1 MRAIS
6 VIARSFLLSA
16 LALSALAG
24 PASAEDFIKV
34 IWRKAQFLPVPG
46 EPASIIIGDPGV
58 TDVSIEGDG
67 KIIIFGKV
75 PGETSLTVLAAN
87 GEVLLDT
94 AVVVT
99 PQDERHVSVISP
111 SATAYT
117 ERTWNCSGRCVQVVG
132 PGTIDYKAPKSGPAS
147 AGAATGG
154 ANAAAAAGAAQT
166 AGGVQTMNQ
175 DAAKG
180 ASAVGASGALGLP

>member
-1 MRAIS
+1 M
-6 VIARSFLLSA
+6 
-16 LALSALAG
+16 
-24 PASAEDFIKV
+24 AEDVIKV
-34 IWRKAQFLPVPG
+34 IWRKAQFLPIEG
-46 EPASIIIGDPGV
+46 EPASIIIGDPGI
-58 TDVSIEGDG
+58 TDISLEGNG
-67 KIIIFGKV
+67 KIVIFGKV

-87 GEVLLDT
+87 GDVLLDA

-132 PGTIDYKAPKSGPAS
+132 PGTIDYKAPKAAASSPAA
-147 AGAATGG
+147 AGS
-154 ANAAAAAGAAQT
+154 ANAAAAAGAGQT
-166 AGGVQTMNQ
+166 ASGIQTMNQ

-180 ASAVGASGALGLP
+180 ASAVGGSGAMGLP

>member
-1 MRAIS
+1 MRAI
-6 VIARSFLLSA
+6 VAIAQTILLSG
-16 LALSALAG
+16 LALSATAG
-24 PASAEDFIKV
+24 VAAAEDYIKV

-46 EPASIIIGDPGV
+46 EPASIIIGDPGI
-58 TDVSIEGDG
+58 TDVSLEGNG

-75 PGETSLTVLAAN
+75 PGETSLTVLASN
-87 GEVLLDT
+87 GDVLLDT

-132 PGTIDYKAPKSGPAS
+132 PGTIDYKAPKAAAGSQAAS
-147 AGAATGG
+147 ASG
-154 ANAAAAAGAAQT
+154 ANAAAGAAQT
-166 AGGVQTMNQ
+166 AGGIQTMNQ
-175 DAAKG
+175 DAAAG
-180 ASAVGASGALGLP
+180 ASAVAGQSNMLVTP